1 MIAVTNPTISN
12 VHIRIYS
19 IRYDPGIEPFVYAEN
34 VSLNGFD
41 WLHQHGTAWD
51 AFPVSKGTAVLLSS
65 GDKLRLCD
73 QTTFAF
79 ETRLPASQ
87 LLTWT
92 QHQEQEDPDCRQ
104 VIEKAVSYPIKYLME
119 PAAENWSLKAFD
131 NLFAVTNRKLGSG
144 ISGRVFMVI
153 DRVWRRQMAC
163 KIVQLKKCHHGSDQ
177 DRSDA
182 SVRQGLPR
190 SLSQQA
196 RLWKEV
202 YILKDVNHPNV
213 ITIDRV
219 LYTEFNIYI
228 FEELVTG
235 GDLMSYIER
244 HGWRVAPD
252 EACLIVF
259 QVLKAV
265 GYLHQ
270 NGITHRD
277 LKPENILMSNT
288 TAGARVVVTD
298 FGGATRSIVRGAGN
312 FKSRRMQTITG
323 TANYLAP
330 EIRGRNRL
338 VQQPGYTKAVDM
350 WSIGCV
356 TAAMLIGRSAFVMSQ
371 ASTGRQP
378 SAATVINA
386 AAKCDLGV
394 LDDVDVWGEID
405 SAAKDFIKRLL
416 VLDERSRLTADE
428 AISHTWFTQERHGHR
443 MAKRYDE
450 AIASWK
456 PCGTSWDF
464 QENLDRFINGRL
476 GEKDARRLCAINVNQ
491 GSTYE
496 TLQQA
501 KCTTCAIQDD
511 KSIYWTPKLYY
522 QHANGSFEEVNNSG
536 MTVYYLGR
544 GDNQKL
550 QPFPPGFRM
559 VSGNNNARSYNK
571 QATIPGSQRPLAD
584 RVSYACLAENLGP
597 ETPGMVNTNCKNGL
611 RAQIHFQ
618 SCWNGKD
625 LYKEDNSHVE
635 YMSGLDNGVCPS
647 THPVPFIHLFYEVLY
662 GVNDINKA
670 DGGKFVF
677 SQGDTTGYGFH
688 GDFMNGWKTDV
699 LQAAINQCAF
709 TGDGGVEYCAPF
721 KPSLDVNTYYTCP
734 QAQSVLNEPVHGV
747 IDRLPGCI
755 TTTSG
760 PQDATKN
767 DYACGAGRAAA
778 AFVSSPVNSTVEGVA
793 SVAGPVATTL
803 VAETSTATTSA
814 TSLPVGTSRR
824 HRRSS
829 KGKLVN
835 GHVHGRS
842 SH

>member
-476 GEKDARRLCAINVNQ
+476 GEKDVRPKRGQDLCLL
-491 GSTYE
+491 T
-496 TLQQA
+496 
-501 KCTTCAIQDD
+501 DD
-511 KSIYWTPKLYY
+511 
-522 QHANGSFEEVNNSG
+522 
-536 MTVYYLGR
+536 
-544 GDNQKL
+544 
-550 QPFPPGFRM
+550 
-559 VSGNNNARSYNK
+559 
-571 QATIPGSQRPLAD
+571 
-584 RVSYACLAENLGP
+584 
-597 ETPGMVNTNCKNGL
+597 
-611 RAQIHFQ
+611 
-618 SCWNGKD
+618 
-625 LYKEDNSHVE
+625 
-635 YMSGLDNGVCPS
+635 
-647 THPVPFIHLFYEVLY
+647 
-662 GVNDINKA
+662 
-670 DGGKFVF
+670 
-677 SQGDTTGYGFH
+677 FH
-688 GDFMNGWKTDV
+688 
-699 LQAAINQCAF
+699 
-709 TGDGGVEYCAPF
+709 
-721 KPSLDVNTYYTCP
+721 
-734 QAQSVLNEPVHGV
+734 
-747 IDRLPGCI
+747 
-755 TTTSG
+755 
-760 PQDATKN
+760 
-767 DYACGAGRAAA
+767 
-778 AFVSSPVNSTVEGVA
+778 
-793 SVAGPVATTL
+793 
-803 VAETSTATTSA
+803 
-814 TSLPVGTSRR
+814 
-824 HRRSS
+824 
-829 KGKLVN
+829 
-835 GHVHGRS
+835 
-842 SH
+842 